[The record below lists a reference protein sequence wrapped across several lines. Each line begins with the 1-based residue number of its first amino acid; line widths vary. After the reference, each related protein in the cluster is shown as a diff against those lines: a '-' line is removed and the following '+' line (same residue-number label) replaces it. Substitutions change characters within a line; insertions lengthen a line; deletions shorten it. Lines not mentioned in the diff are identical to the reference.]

1 MSQPITISVTMD
13 AESFQKFRSFDL
25 FHHQKRWQRPLLF
38 AAILLG
44 SSGICLQAHPAGGHP
59 EPAAIHRPARGH
71 RPDAGGGFPAGGS
84 AGHGCAGAPGSVL
97 LHLLPGPAH
106 HDPEAGPPPAL
117 LPPPAGRCRPFRLD
131 GRRAGQAPAQP
142 PVPMAGPS
150 RGLPHPGRRVPLCP
164 ADPSL
169 PRQRR
174 GAGRGVGLPED
185 ASPYLPAAG
194 SAVTP
199 LPPANNKPHGTR
211 TAYCRPR
218 SHGTFS
224 APKRQKADGAMI

>member
-1 MSQPITISVTMD
+1 MSQPITTSVTMD

-44 SSGICLQAHPAGGHP
+44 SSGICLSQ
-59 EPAAIHRPARGH
+59 
-71 RPDAGGGFPAGGS
+71 AGGGFPAGGR
-84 AGHGCAGAPGSVL
+84 AGHSGAGAPGSVL

-131 GRRAGQAPAQP
+131 GRGTGQAPAQP

-150 RGLPHPGRRVPLCP
+150 RGLPHPGRRVPLRP
-164 ADPSL
+164 AGPSL
-169 PRQRR
+169 PCQRR

-185 ASPYLPAAG
+185 ASPRLPAAG

-199 LPPANNKPHGTR
+199 LPPLQTTTIHQPSWWFFICGHS
-211 TAYCRPR
+211 PL
-218 SHGTFS
+218 FL
-224 APKRQKADGAMI
+224 AMHPTHKIDIIRCQQIIR

>member
-1 MSQPITISVTMD
+1 MLQPITTSVTMD

-44 SSGICLQAHPAGGHP
+44 SSGICLSQVGVREGASLLAVV
-59 EPAAIHRPARGH
+59 R
-71 RPDAGGGFPAGGS
+71 
-84 AGHGCAGAPGSVL
+84 APGSVL

-106 HDPEAGPPPAL
+106 HHPEAGPPSAL

-131 GRRAGQAPAQP
+131 GRRTGQAPAQP
-142 PVPMAGPS
+142 PVPVAGPS
-150 RGLPHPGRRVPLCP
+150 RSLPHPGRRVPLRP

-174 GAGRGVGLPED
+174 GAGLSVGLPED
-185 ASPYLPAAG
+185 ASPRLPAAG
-194 SAVTP
+194 PAVTP
-199 LPPANNKPHGTR
+199 LFPCKQQ
-211 TAYCRPR
+211 
-218 SHGTFS
+218 
-224 APKRQKADGAMI
+224 APWNPDGVLPSPVSWDFFCAKTTKTDGAMI

>member
-1 MSQPITISVTMD
+1 MLQPITTSVTMD

-44 SSGICLQAHPAGGHP
+44 SSGHLPVAGGS
-59 EPAAIHRPARGH
+59 
-71 RPDAGGGFPAGGS
+71 AGGGFPAGGS
-84 AGHGCAGAPGSVL
+84 AGHGGAGAPGSVL

-106 HDPEAGPPPAL
+106 HHPEAGPPSAL

-131 GRRAGQAPAQP
+131 GRRTGQAPAQP
-142 PVPMAGPS
+142 PVPVAGPS
-150 RGLPHPGRRVPLCP
+150 RSLPHPGRRVPLRP

-174 GAGRGVGLPED
+174 GAGLSVGLPED
-185 ASPYLPAAG
+185 ASPRLPAAG
-194 SAVTP
+194 PAVTP
-199 LPPANNKPHGTR
+199 LFPCKQQ
-211 TAYCRPR
+211 
-218 SHGTFS
+218 
-224 APKRQKADGAMI
+224 APWNPDGVLPSPVSWDFFCAKTTKTDGAMI